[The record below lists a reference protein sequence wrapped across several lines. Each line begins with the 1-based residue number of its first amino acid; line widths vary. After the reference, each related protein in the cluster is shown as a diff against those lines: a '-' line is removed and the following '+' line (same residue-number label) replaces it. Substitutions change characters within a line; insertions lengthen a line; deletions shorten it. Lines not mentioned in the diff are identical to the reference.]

1 MAQSVTRRIE
11 RNLTA
16 SVAFEPGQLI
26 RPRSAESIKASGY
39 VRPRR
44 KAGHMT
50 ASDHCSSRKKFLQAG
65 GHPHMRRPYS
75 VSSFG
80 NGSCVF
86 RPKNVSGMGN
96 LSASIDLAT
105 SSRMR
110 AFWSLILVA
119 ESWAREVGRSV
130 MRCAPL
136 VMQAGALYRVSQPPT
151 PTGRASAGDVT
162 MMRLSPPG
170 SESKLNV

>member
-50 ASDHCSSRKKFLQAG
+50 ASDHCSSRKKLLQVG
-65 GHPHMRRPYS
+65 GHPHMRRPTLS
-75 VSSFG
+75 PSPSEPARFVLGFIG
-80 NGSCVF
+80 PLPAPC
-86 RPKNVSGMGN
+86 RPVR
-96 LSASIDLAT
+96 T
-105 SSRMR
+105 SHIQVCANRDQQ
-110 AFWSLILVA
+110 
-119 ESWAREVGRSV
+119 SWARHR
-130 MRCAPL
+130 P
-136 VMQAGALYRVSQPPT
+136 
-151 PTGRASAGDVT
+151 ASCESRT
-162 MMRLSPPG
+162 WG
-170 SESKLNV
+170 SETARSSEGNEIPARDARPSFRRERDTLSHR

>member
-65 GHPHMRRPYS
+65 GQWYGPRPRRGGISS
-75 VSSFG
+75 VNCSEGGYHAGRSDRSRSSEV
-80 NGSCVF
+80 CL
-86 RPKNVSGMGN
+86 R
-96 LSASIDLAT
+96 
-105 SSRMR
+105 SSRR
-110 AFWSLILVA
+110 RQPR
-119 ESWAREVGRSV
+119 ES
-130 MRCAPL
+130 RCAKE
-136 VMQAGALYRVSQPPT
+136 VASRCG
-151 PTGRASAGDVT
+151 GRLFLQFTD
-162 MMRLSPPG
+162 L
-170 SESKLNV
+170 

>member
-1 MAQSVTRRIE
+1 MMAQSVTRRIE

-65 GHPHMRRPYS
+65 GHPHMRRPYTLS
-75 VSSFG
+75 RFMAISEICAGSLSFAPT
-80 NGSCVF
+80 SMIS
-86 RPKNVSGMGN
+86 R
-96 LSASIDLAT
+96 ASISVRGSLRST
-105 SSRMR
+105 TPNERR
-110 AFWSLILVA
+110 A
-119 ESWAREVGRSV
+119 
-130 MRCAPL
+130 
-136 VMQAGALYRVSQPPT
+136 
-151 PTGRASAGDVT
+151 
-162 MMRLSPPG
+162 
-170 SESKLNV
+170 

>member
-65 GHPHMRRPYS
+65 GHPHMRRLYDCENNRVKHAIRVAVLRVMTTS
-75 VSSFG
+75 ACSLWAFSSLSSIVP
-80 NGSCVF
+80 NARSRLWF
-86 RPKNVSGMGN
+86 R
-96 LSASIDLAT
+96 SIL
-105 SSRMR
+105 
-110 AFWSLILVA
+110 
-119 ESWAREVGRSV
+119 E
-130 MRCAPL
+130 
-136 VMQAGALYRVSQPPT
+136 
-151 PTGRASAGDVT
+151 
-162 MMRLSPPG
+162 
-170 SESKLNV
+170 

>member
-65 GHPHMRRPYS
+65 GHPHMRWPYLLRSSFAISARSGSPRRHLFLNARNRADTGSDFDRAAPTSAWGQAS
-75 VSSFG
+75 VSF
-80 NGSCVF
+80 
-86 RPKNVSGMGN
+86 M
-96 LSASIDLAT
+96 IDVAAGIIGLVGAGIFLAH
-105 SSRMR
+105 
-110 AFWSLILVA
+110 AVDA
-119 ESWAREVGRSV
+119 YWA
-130 MRCAPL
+130 
-136 VMQAGALYRVSQPPT
+136 Q
-151 PTGRASAGDVT
+151 
-162 MMRLSPPG
+162 
-170 SESKLNV
+170 

>member
-1 MAQSVTRRIE
+1 MMAQSVTRRIE

-65 GHPHMRRPYS
+65 GHPHMRRPY
-75 VSSFG
+75 FDG
-80 NGSCVF
+80 CKPG
-86 RPKNVSGMGN
+86 K
-96 LSASIDLAT
+96 
-105 SSRMR
+105 
-110 AFWSLILVA
+110 
-119 ESWAREVGRSV
+119 
-130 MRCAPL
+130 
-136 VMQAGALYRVSQPPT
+136 VSQLFRREPV
-151 PTGRASAGDVT
+151 SA
-162 MMRLSPPG
+162 
-170 SESKLNV
+170 